1 MHHASASDHTPAAVV
16 VASSAVAA
24 ASIAADTAPS
34 CSAVVPPSFHDC
46 EPMPSLLEPGQT
58 PSHRPLDRF
67 IDAFSNGSGV
77 FSSTF
82 GTLSCQPGVEEG

>member
-1 MHHASASDHTPAAVV
+1 
-16 VASSAVAA
+16 
-24 ASIAADTAPS
+24 
-34 CSAVVPPSFHDC
+34 
-46 EPMPSLLEPGQT
+46 MPSLLEPGQT

-77 FSSTF
+77 FSSAF

>member
-1 MHHASASDHTPAAVV
+1 
-16 VASSAVAA
+16 
-24 ASIAADTAPS
+24 
-34 CSAVVPPSFHDC
+34 
-46 EPMPSLLEPGQT
+46 MPSLLEPGQT

-82 GTLSCQPGVEEG
+82 GTLSCQPDVEEG